1 MAMSI
6 GLKNKTVH

>member
-6 GLKNKTVH
+6 FVK

>member
-6 GLKNKTVH
+6 I

>member
-6 GLKNKTVH
+6 